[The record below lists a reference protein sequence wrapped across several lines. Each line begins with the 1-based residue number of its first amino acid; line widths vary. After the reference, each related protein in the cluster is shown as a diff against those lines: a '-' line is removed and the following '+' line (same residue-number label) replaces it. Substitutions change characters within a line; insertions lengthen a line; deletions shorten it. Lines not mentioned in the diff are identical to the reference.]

1 MSDLPVAAL
10 LVHPD
15 RGIVAANSEA
25 VWMLLGS
32 ASTESTTAALDGGLA
47 NETVLSIRQLAS
59 SARSGPATSTLE
71 LVSDGRT
78 RQLRARAKWQ
88 IDAGVGLVTLEEL
101 PDLSDIQ
108 HALEHSERLYD
119 TFLQQSPAGILHLD
133 ADGNVTFENDQ
144 ARSLFDA
151 AGGSSW
157 IGRRAHEADSLDESA
172 RERIR
177 DLIAKGENFKMH
189 RVRIAATDGMFRMVV
204 LQGTAVHHPDGSRV
218 GSILMLLDQTDVVL
232 QDQSIQLRNR
242 FRTAEANIRRAASV
256 ESDEQSFLNGAARTM
271 AEAVG
276 AEHLGI
282 VVSSPHDDAFRV
294 RAQWPQSGDAGA
306 LAAGGG
312 DEDPLLEANR
322 DGVFWTPFLV
332 GDDVGGFVAYF
343 DHRPLTQHERTSLLE
358 HMDGLVRV
366 FERQWRTVQLGYR
379 YRLAVNSIEDGLFNY
394 VLDPTGERRYLF
406 ATDQFEGLFGH
417 HPRDIIRP
425 DAPAAWFSAGLDDA
439 GLKAMENHHAAL
451 SAGVASRTVFRFVSP
466 DGRVRW
472 LREDASPQREAS
484 GRLTVTG
491 IVVDVTEQKE
501 AEEMLDRARRAAEAE
516 ARRKTAFIATMSHEL
531 RTPLG
536 TVHGFADLLRRELD
550 ELPPDAPL
558 AGLAEFATAI
568 EERSGELL
576 TVVEDLLDLSNL
588 ESGLLALSRLPVDLE
603 AVVHSVVSRSTSA
616 AEAKGL
622 RLHVDAAHDGS
633 ARVSAP
639 VSATGDALRVER
651 ILDRI
656 MSNAIKFTP
665 SGLIRVSVGS
675 DDSHGFIQIA
685 DEGVGMSEEQLQR
698 VFEPFVQG
706 DDRLNRSYEGA
717 GLGMTVAKRL
727 AVAMG
732 GDLEASST
740 PDVGTTVVLRLP
752 LVASPGAAAD

>member
-1 MSDLPVAAL
+1 
-10 LVHPD
+10 
-15 RGIVAANSEA
+15 
-25 VWMLLGS
+25 MLLGS
-32 ASTESTTAALDGGLA
+32 ASTEAATEALEKGLA
-47 NETVLSIRQLAS
+47 DESNRAIRMLAS
-59 SARSGPATSTLE
+59 EARSSPTESVIRLE
-71 LVSDGRT
+71 SDSRN
-78 RQLRARAKWQ
+78 RQIRVRAKWQ
-88 IDAGVGLVTLEEL
+88 IDAGVALIALEEL

-144 ARSLFDA
+144 ARALFDA

-157 IGRRAHEADSLDESA
+157 IGKRVADIDSLAEAA
-172 RERIR
+172 RSGIQKLVAAGT
-177 DLIAKGENFKMH
+177 DFKMH
-189 RVRIAATDGMFRMVV
+189 RVRIASPDERFRIVV
-204 LQGTAVHHPDGSRV
+204 LQGTAVYHPDGSRV
-218 GSILMLLDQTDVVL
+218 GSVLMLLDQTDVVL
-232 QDQSIQLRNR
+232 QDESIQLRNR
-242 FRTAEANIRRAASV
+242 FRTAEANIRRAASL
-256 ESDEQSFLNGAARTM
+256 ESDEQSFLNVAAKTM
-271 AEAVG
+271 AEAIG
-276 AEHLGI
+276 AQHLGI
-282 VVSSPHDDAFRV
+282 VVASPHDDAFRV
-294 RAQWPQSGDAGA
+294 RAQWLRRDATPQKGIGTD
-306 LAAGGG
+306 
-312 DEDPLLEANR
+312 DIDPLLEANR
-322 DGVFWTPFLV
+322 EGVFWTPFLV

-343 DHRPLTQHERTSLLE
+343 DDRQLTELERTSILE
-358 HMDGLVRV
+358 HVDSLVRV

-394 VLDPTGERRYLF
+394 VLDPSGDRRYLF

-425 DAPAAWFSAGLDDA
+425 DAPAAWFSGGLDEV
-439 GLKAMENHHAAL
+439 GRKAMENHHAAL
-451 SAGVASRTVFRFVSP
+451 SAGVASRTVFRFVRP
-466 DGRVRW
+466 DGEVRW
-472 LREDASPQREAS
+472 LREDATPQREAS

-491 IVVDVTEQKE
+491 IVVDVTEQKD

-550 ELPPDAPL
+550 ELPSDAPL
-558 AGLAEFATAI
+558 AGLTEFAQAI

-588 ESGLLALSRLPVDLE
+588 ESGLIALSSMPVDLA
-603 AVVHSVVSRSTSA
+603 AVVHSVTSRSEA
-616 AEAKGL
+616 AASAKGL
-622 RLHVDAAHDGS
+622 SLSVAVAAEPG
-633 ARVSAP
+633 AVVSA
-639 VSATGDALRVER
+639 VGDATRVER

-665 SGLIRVSVGS
+665 AGSIRVSVGADES
-675 DDSHGFIQIA
+675 FGFVEIA
-685 DEGVGMSEEQLQR
+685 DDGVGMSDDELQR

-727 AVAMG
+727 ADAMG
-732 GDLEASST
+732 GELEARST
-740 PDVGTTVVLRLP
+740 SGVGTTVVLRLP
-752 LVASPGAAAD
+752 VIAGTTAAAD